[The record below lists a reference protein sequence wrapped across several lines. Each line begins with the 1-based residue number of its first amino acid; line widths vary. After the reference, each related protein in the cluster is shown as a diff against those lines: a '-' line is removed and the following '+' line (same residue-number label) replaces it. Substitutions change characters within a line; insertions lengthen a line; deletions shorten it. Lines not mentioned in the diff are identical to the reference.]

1 MTRGWR
7 GVPFAYRVEE
17 TYGSDMYFVFELRVA
32 GSELHGERQ
41 GYHAPS
47 REMANARI
55 VEYLRALF
63 TGVRPDARARFLGAW
78 PSKEAYE
85 QSPDE
90 PPRLRPP
97 ARAQHAPRLRRTG

>member
-1 MTRGWR
+1 
-7 GVPFAYRVEE
+7 
-17 TYGSDMYFVFELRVA
+17 MYFVFELRVA

-41 GYHAPS
+41 GYNAPT
-47 REMANARI
+47 REQANARI

-85 QSPDE
+85 RSPDE
-90 PPRLRPP
+90 PPRLRAP
-97 ARAQHAPRLRRTG
+97 ARARPEPRLRRTG